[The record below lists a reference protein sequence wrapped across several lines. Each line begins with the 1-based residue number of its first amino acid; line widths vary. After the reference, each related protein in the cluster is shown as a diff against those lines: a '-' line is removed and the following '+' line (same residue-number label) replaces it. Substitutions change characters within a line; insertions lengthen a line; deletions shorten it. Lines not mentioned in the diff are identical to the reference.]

1 MKRKIAKRIIAKR
14 IMAGMLV
21 ATLSVL
27 PCMFGYADD
36 AQGVEISV
44 ENITEN
50 TNENTD
56 VQESAQTDAEKY
68 EANQNIEVMNVSV
81 DPVQEFVRRLYE
93 NILNRPAD
101 DAGLQAWTNVLK
113 SGTEQG
119 AKVAQGFI
127 DSTEFKSRAL
137 NDEEYLKILYRTF
150 FDREPDSV
158 GLEAWLRVLDSG
170 LSRMHVFKGF
180 AESQEF
186 TEICNRYQII
196 RGYVTLTEP
205 RDLNEDVTK
214 FVVRCYRLCLRRDA
228 DESGL
233 NSWCEAILSGK
244 NTAKEVA
251 YGFLFSDEFVNRY
264 LSDTDYVAIL
274 YRVFMDREGDSEGL
288 NAWVQALNQGKSRT
302 HVFNGFADSAE
313 FQEICSRYGI
323 SSGSGVWIGEADPN
337 PNNSSSG
344 NGNTSSGGSYEDSGS
359 SGGNNNQQ
367 TISGTVYYTS
377 SGSKYHS
384 TSQCV
389 SLKRSRHIYSTTLSK
404 ARAMGL
410 TPCRNCYH

>member
-1 MKRKIAKRIIAKR
+1 MKQDIMKRKIAKR

-56 VQESAQTDAEKY
+56 VPESAQTDAEKY

-170 LSRMHVFKGF
+170 LSRMHVF
-180 AESQEF
+180 
-186 TEICNRYQII
+186 
-196 RGYVTLTEP
+196 
-205 RDLNEDVTK
+205 
-214 FVVRCYRLCLRRDA
+214 
-228 DESGL
+228 
-233 NSWCEAILSGK
+233 
-244 NTAKEVA
+244 
-251 YGFLFSDEFVNRY
+251 
-264 LSDTDYVAIL
+264 
-274 YRVFMDREGDSEGL
+274 
-288 NAWVQALNQGKSRT
+288 
-302 HVFNGFADSAE
+302 NGFADSAE

-344 NGNTSSGGSYEDSGS
+344 NGNTSSGGSYENSGS

-367 TISGTVYYTS
+367 TISGTVYYTP